1 MMEKQTDEDRY
12 KKALEMIV
20 AEYLQHD
27 VVGVDIMYSY
37 AKRALTEEPAP

>member
-1 MMEKQTDEDRY
+1 MEKQIDEERY

-20 AEYLQHD
+20 AEYFQHGAL
-27 VVGVDIMYSY
+27 GVDIMYTI